1 MTDDTPDDAF
11 PQSHLIR
18 SLKGQIDELMLQLN
32 LGKHEAIDLVE
43 QQKGELRSV
52 VEKVRASLGD
62 GQAAQALR
70 RTLDE
75 LQLQLA
81 LGRMESR
88 DALAEQRGHIHQA
101 VDAVKRETGAI
112 EGDLRHAL
120 ETGAD
125 KLLTKLDALALEL
138 GIGKTVVEDK
148 LILEKDKVK
157 ADLEQLRHKIQ
168 PAIEETGDAIER
180 LGHEAKSAF
189 DDIRKSLRSLFD

>member
-1 MTDDTPDDAF
+1 MTDDKPDDTI

-43 QQKGELRSV
+43 QQKGELRAV

-62 GQAAQALR
+62 GQTAQALR

-75 LQLQLA
+75 LHLQLA